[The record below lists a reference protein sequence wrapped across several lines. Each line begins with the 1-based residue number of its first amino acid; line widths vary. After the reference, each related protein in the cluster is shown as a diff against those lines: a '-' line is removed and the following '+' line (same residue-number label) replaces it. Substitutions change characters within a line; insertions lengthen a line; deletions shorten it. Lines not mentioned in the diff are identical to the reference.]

1 MMEKNVA
8 ISILEDINRSL
19 MSNNWKENALST
31 IDLYKKGL
39 EVATNEKIK
48 RMINIHSKYIEKY
61 GNNHIKTRKLGKK
74 INDEVQKIYNKKI

>member
-1 MMEKNVA
+1 MEKNVA
-8 ISILEDINRSL
+8 IYILEDINRSL
-19 MSNNWKENALST
+19 MSNNWKANALST

-48 RMINIHSKYIEKY
+48 RMINIHCKYAEKY
-61 GNNHIKTRKLGKK
+61 GNNHIKTRKLGKN